1 MPSNRQQIDRTSPAA
16 SQLSLLKGF
25 FMRNKRLLFCI
36 PTLDPG
42 GAERVASIL
51 CNGLVKAGYDVTILL
66 DHSADLQKCIY
77 PLDARIQ
84 IAKLPPEKFSSGL
97 LQLWETRRNFL
108 KYKADCIIGFLW
120 KTNVAISISL
130 QFCRTPVILSE
141 QSNMSYD
148 LSNFNKK
155 GLFLLRRGFRH
166 VDIFVLQTEAI
177 KRFLLQAPW
186 SIPEKIIRVIP
197 NPVRQVQ
204 IQKQLPKFRYPR
216 IIAIGRLIRL
226 KGFDLLLSAFAE
238 AAEEFPEWQLDIFGQ
253 GPLREEL
260 EKQRDQLGLENRVH
274 FRGITTDIDAEL
286 ERSDIFVLASRIEGF
301 PNVLLEAMAAG
312 VAVIAADC
320 RFGPGEIIDDG
331 NNGLLVPAENIPA
344 LTQALKRLMSDAG
357 LRGKLGNAARVVQER
372 YAEEKIVNRWKNLIE
387 EVCG

>member
-1 MPSNRQQIDRTSPAA
+1 MRQFKI
-16 SQLSLLKGF
+16 
-25 FMRNKRLLFCI
+25 RNK
-36 PTLDPG
+36 
-42 GAERVASIL
+42 
-51 CNGLVKAGYDVTILL
+51 
-66 DHSADLQKCIY
+66 
-77 PLDARIQ
+77 
-84 IAKLPPEKFSSGL
+84 
-97 LQLWETRRNFL
+97 
-108 KYKADCIIGFLW
+108 
-120 KTNVAISISL
+120 
-130 QFCRTPVILSE
+130 
-141 QSNMSYD
+141 
-148 LSNFNKK
+148 
-155 GLFLLRRGFRH
+155 
-166 VDIFVLQTEAI
+166 
-177 KRFLLQAPW
+177 
-186 SIPEKIIRVIP
+186 
-197 NPVRQVQ
+197 
-204 IQKQLPKFRYPR
+204 LPKCRYPR

-226 KGFDLLLSAFAE
+226 KGYDLLLSAFAE
-238 AAEEFPEWQLDIFGQ
+238 AAEEFPEWQMDIFGQ

>member
-42 GAERVASIL
+42 GAERNVCNL
-51 CNGLVKAGYDVTILL
+51 CNGLVKIGYDITILL
-66 DHSADLQKCIY
+66 DNSADPRKCIY
-77 PLDARIQ
+77 PLDPRIQ
-84 IAKLPPEKFSSGL
+84 IAKLPPEKFSGGL

-197 NPVRQVQ
+197 SPVRQFK
-204 IQKQLPKFRYPR
+204 IRNKLPKCRYPR

-226 KGFDLLLSAFAE
+226 KGYDLLLSAFAE
-238 AAEEFPEWQLDIFGQ
+238 AAEEFPEWQMDIFGQ

-274 FRGITTDIDAEL
+274 FRGITTDVDAEL
-286 ERSDIFVLASRIEGF
+286 ERSDIFVLSSRIEGF

-312 VAVIAADC
+312 IAVIAADC

>member
-42 GAERVASIL
+42 GAERNVCNL
-51 CNGLVKAGYDVTILL
+51 CNGLVKIGYDITILL
-66 DHSADLQKCIY
+66 DNSADPRKCIY
-77 PLDARIQ
+77 PLDPRIQ
-84 IAKLPPEKFSSGL
+84 IAKLPPEKFSGGL

-197 NPVRQVQ
+197 SPVRQFK
-204 IQKQLPKFRYPR
+204 IRNKLPKCRYPR

-226 KGFDLLLSAFAE
+226 KGYDLLLSAFAE
-238 AAEEFPEWQLDIFGQ
+238 AAEEFPEWQMDIFGQ

-357 LRGKLGNAARVVQER
+357 LRRKLGNAARVVQER

>member
-42 GAERVASIL
+42 GAERNVCNL
-51 CNGLVKAGYDVTILL
+51 CNGLVKIGYDITILL
-66 DHSADLQKCIY
+66 DNSADPRKCIY

-197 NPVRQVQ
+197 SPVRQFK
-204 IQKQLPKFRYPR
+204 IRNKLPKCRYPR

-226 KGFDLLLSAFAE
+226 KGYDLLLSAFAE
-238 AAEEFPEWQLDIFGQ
+238 AAEEFPEWQMDIFGQ

-274 FRGITTDIDAEL
+274 FRGITTDVDAEL
-286 ERSDIFVLASRIEGF
+286 ERSDIFVLSSRIEGF

-357 LRGKLGNAARVVQER
+357 LRRKLGNAARVVQER